1 MVYIYIWCIYIY
13 IWCVYIY
20 TDNDTYETRSCSIL
34 HALFCDVR
42 CFLREFTGTGR
53 NRLKPPVNFQA
64 LQVIPSPDYLPGI
77 KDVNVKSTVDVAFD
91 AIFN

>member
-1 MVYIYIWCIYIY
+1 MIHMKQEAVAYCM
-13 IWCVYIY
+13 
-20 TDNDTYETRSCSIL
+20 
-34 HALFCDVR
+34 HFFCDVR

-64 LQVIPSPDYLPGI
+64 LQVIPSPDYPPGI
-77 KDVNVKSTVDVAFD
+77 KDGNVKSTVDVAFD